1 MKKFSGVILATL
13 FAASGASAASLDD
26 PAALEAFID
35 GVVPSLMK
43 NNDSPSGTVAIMHQG
58 ELIFAKGYGFEDIA
72 AQKPVDA
79 HSTLFRPGSVSKLA
93 TWVAVM
99 QLVEQGK
106 LDLDAD
112 VNTYLQG
119 FKIKETFPEP
129 VTLQHIMTHSAGFED
144 GGLGY
149 LIIDDPEKTITL
161 REAMERYQP
170 ERVNPPGAY
179 TAYSNYATSLAGLIV
194 ESVSGLSFNDYIKQN
209 IFDPLGM
216 ANSSFVEPLPD
227 NLAAHMAKSYKA
239 EAGAYVEKPFEIIA
253 NFGPAGAQSAT
264 STDMVRF
271 AQAILNGGELDGS
284 RILKSETVQQMLT
297 QQFSHDDRLLGMAYG
312 FYATD
317 YNGYTVLGHGGD
329 TQWFHSYLGIDASN
343 QLAFFVSFGGP
354 GGSPVRSSFTSS
366 FYNEYFPREESPP
379 APPEDFSERSG
390 QYAGTYKFWRG
401 NFSKLEKAFGISSV
415 VQIVPTEENSLT
427 LAFAGKAKQYVEV
440 EKNLFRER
448 DAGLSLIAGIS
459 PLLIAFQEN
468 DAGVI
473 TGFVMDGLPFMSLYK
488 APAYATPSFNF
499 TLLGLSLVIFLG
511 VVLRRFFQRREF
523 KSFSAADRLALSS
536 ALYASVAQLLVV
548 VIGAIV
554 ISIVMESLIA
564 GFPLPVKLWLILPI
578 VATFA
583 TLYLVYRNYQ
593 VWRQK
598 LLSGVWARIRFTLV
612 TFAALFMT
620 WFYGYWNVL
629 GFQYL

>member
-1 MKKFSGVILATL
+1 
-13 FAASGASAASLDD
+13 
-26 PAALEAFID
+26 
-35 GVVPSLMK
+35 
-43 NNDSPSGTVAIMHQG
+43 
-58 ELIFAKGYGFEDIA
+58 
-72 AQKPVDA
+72 
-79 HSTLFRPGSVSKLA
+79 
-93 TWVAVM
+93 M

-106 LDLDAD
+106 LDLNAD

-119 FKIKETFPEP
+119 FKIKDTFPEP
-129 VTLQHIMTHSAGFED
+129 ITLQHIMTHSAGFED

-149 LIIDDPEKTITL
+149 LIIDDPESAITL

-170 ERVNPPGAY
+170 ERINPPGAH
-179 TAYSNYATSLAGLIV
+179 TAYSNYATSLAGLII
-194 ESVSGLSFNDYIKQN
+194 ENVSGLSFNDYIEQN
-209 IFDPLGM
+209 IFAPLGM
-216 ANSSFVEPLPD
+216 ASSSFVEPLPE
-227 NLAAHMAKSYKA
+227 NLAGHMAKSYKA
-239 EAGAYVEKPFEIIA
+239 EAGAYVEQAFEIIA

-297 QQFSHDDRLLGMAYG
+297 PQFTHDERLLGMAYG

-317 YNGYTVLGHGGD
+317 YNGYRVMGHGGD

-343 QLAFFVSFGGP
+343 ELAFFVSFGGP

-379 APPEDFSERSG
+379 VPPENFAERSG

-401 NFSKLEKAFGISSV
+401 NFSKIEKVFGISSV
-415 VQIVPTEENSLT
+415 VQIVPTEENSLM

-459 PLLIAFQEN
+459 PRLIAFQEN

-488 APAYATPSFNF
+488 APAYDTASFNF
-499 TLLGLSLVIFLG
+499 TLLGLSLLVFLG
-511 VVLRRFFQRREF
+511 FVLRRFFQRREF
-523 KSFSAADRLALSS
+523 KSFPTADRVALSS
-536 ALYASVAQLLVV
+536 ALYTSVAHLLVV
-548 VIGAIV
+548 VVGAV
-554 ISIVMESLIA
+554 VVSIVMDSLIS
-564 GFPLPVKLWLILPI
+564 GFPPLFKLWLILPI
-578 VATFA
+578 VATVCSF
-583 TLYLVYRNYQ
+583 YLFYRCFQ
-593 VWRQK
+593 VWQQK
-598 LLSGVWARIRFTLV
+598 LLAGVWARVRFTIIPL
-612 TFAALFMT
+612 AAVFMC
-620 WFYGYWNVL
+620 WFYYYWNIL